1 MFCGGD
7 CLPLQG
13 QAKAMTARPS
23 FSRQASAVSALI
35 KIVGGAR
42 AKPRNPSELAML
54 LDDARAAERTLFWLE
69 EHRDA
74 VLVAIGGETI
84 GKDLAGRNFAE
95 G

>member
-1 MFCGGD
+1 
-7 CLPLQG
+7 
-13 QAKAMTARPS
+13 MTAKPS
-23 FSRQASAVSALI
+23 LSRQGNAVTALI

-42 AKPRNPSELAML
+42 AKPRNPSELALL

-69 EHRDA
+69 EHKDA

-84 GKDLAGRNFAE
+84 GKALTGRNSAE

>member
-1 MFCGGD
+1 
-7 CLPLQG
+7 
-13 QAKAMTARPS
+13 MTTKPS
-23 FSRQASAVSALI
+23 LSRQASAVTALI

-42 AKPRNPSELAML
+42 AKPRNPSELAL

-69 EHRDA
+69 EHKDA

-84 GKDLAGRNFAE
+84 EKDLTGRNSAE